1 MKNVKL
7 FEEFVNEKYE
17 KYEMSLTKMINL
29 LKEVNKL
36 YPDAKFSVPMGYT
49 GSSSSEEN
57 LDKAIA
63 ILKEQEKDHKKNKD
77 AVEFYI
83 WHIDVSNRPSGFDK
97 FDIIKKGVKGFK
109 DFSKKYSRQF
119 DNSPYI
125 TKVNISMTS
134 EGITRFGQAMSD
146 GEFGS
151 LD

>member
-17 KYEMSLTKMINL
+17 RYEMSLTKMINL

-97 FDIIKKGVKGFK
+97 FDIIKKGAKGFN
-109 DFSKKYSRQF
+109 
-119 DNSPYI
+119 NSPYI

-146 GEFGS
+146 GAFGS

>member
-17 KYEMSLTKMINL
+17 RYEMSLTKMINL

-36 YPDAKFSVPMGYT
+36 YPDAKFSVPMGYH
-49 GSSSSEEN
+49 GNYSSEED
-57 LDKAIA
+57 LKDAIA
-63 ILKEQEKDHKKNKD
+63 ILKEQDKDHKAKKD
-77 AVEFYI
+77 DLQFFI
-83 WHIDVSNRPSGFDK
+83 WHVDVSNRPSGFDK

-125 TKVNISMTS
+125 TNVRISIHS
-134 EGITRFGQAMSD
+134 PSIDRFGQAMSS
-146 GEFGS
+146 GAYGS

>member
-36 YPDAKFSVPMGYT
+36 YPDAKFSVPIGYH
-49 GSSSSEEN
+49 GNASSEED
-57 LDKAIA
+57 LKQAID
-63 ILKEQEKDHKKNKD
+63 ILKEQQKDHKSKKD
-77 AVEFYI
+77 DVEFHI
-83 WHIDVSNRPSGFDK
+83 WHIEVSNSPSGFDK

-125 TKVNISMTS
+125 TKVSISMTS

-146 GEFGS
+146 GDFGP

>member
-36 YPDAKFSVPMGYT
+36 YPDAKFSVPLGYH
-49 GSSSSEEN
+49 GNASSEED
-57 LDKAIA
+57 LKQAID
-63 ILKEQEKDHKKNKD
+63 ILKEQQKDHKSKKD
-77 AVEFYI
+77 DVEFFI
-83 WHIDVSNRPSGFDK
+83 WHIEVSNSPSGFDK

-134 EGITRFGQAMSD
+134 EGITRFGQAMSG